1 MMPTTETLS
10 NGEIVV
16 PMSTLLDAL
25 QGVLDP
31 GEKTAL
37 FAQLLNL
44 RPKRVAPGDL
54 IRADQFNQILDDI
67 NDLMLRVAML
77 EGNADTSQVPP
88 RIDSI
93 TPQVV
98 HSGDQ
103 IVVSGAGLSALNMQT
118 IRFDST
124 QVPVAA
130 IKDGSTS
137 QRMVIDT
144 PPLLGLPTN
153 GKAVILFV
161 ENGAGDAQGSYTQLP
176 GEASFGVF
184 DPRAIITK
192 VEPVEA
198 LVPNKTYTVTLQSA
212 IKSTKDEIFDVTGN
226 VDGAGFSTGAANPA
240 SITVTPDSEDD
251 PVVTTIRIPVT
262 TGVSGSSNFS
272 LILRGKT
279 FANAVGGLASPLK
292 LEVGRIPNIDS
303 AKILFGSVWLA
314 GGTHTVNTTGAVP
327 VITAVMNAA
336 GTTVGVL
343 LHLPIEMVD
352 GGEIKVSGL
361 SVTNGTGWTLGT
373 PVIAPNP
380 VAAGGAADV
389 AIALTPTKA
398 SGRFT
403 AQPATLTFNVTNV
416 TGSQSRTYTA
426 ALRVQNPTP

>member
-1 MMPTTETLS
+1 MMTTTETLT

-25 QGVLDP
+25 DGVLDP
-31 GEKTAL
+31 GEKAAL
-37 FAQLLNL
+37 FAELLNL

-54 IRADQFNQILDDI
+54 IRADLFNQILDDI

-77 EGNADTSQVPP
+77 EGSADTTQVPP

-93 TPQVV
+93 TPTVV

-103 IVVSGAGLSALNMQT
+103 IVVMGQGLSELNMQT
-118 IRFDST
+118 IKFDST

-130 IKDGSTS
+130 IKSGSTA

-144 PPLLGLPTN
+144 PPLLGLPTT
-153 GKAVILFV
+153 GKAVVLFV
-161 ENGAGDAQGSYTQLP
+161 ENGAGNAQGNYTQLP

-192 VEPVEA
+192 VEPVEP
-198 LVPNKTYTVTLQSA
+198 LKPNTTYAVTLQSS
-212 IKSTKDEIFDVTGN
+212 IKSTKDEKFDVTSN
-226 VDGAGFSTGAANPA
+226 VDGAGFSAGNANPA
-240 SITVTPDSEDD
+240 SITVTPASENT
-251 PVVTTIRIPVT
+251 PVVTTIKVPVT
-262 TGVSGSSNFS
+262 TGASGASNFS
-272 LILRGKT
+272 LILKGQT

-292 LEVGRIPNIDS
+292 LEVNRLPNIDS
-303 AKILFGSVWLA
+303 AKILFGSVWLT
-314 GGTHTVNTTGAVP
+314 GGAQHTVNTAGAVP
-327 VITAVMNAA
+327 VITAVMNAG
-336 GTTVGVL
+336 GTTVFAV

-361 SVTNGTGWTLGT
+361 SVTGGTGWTIAT

-389 AIALTPTKA
+389 AITLTPNKA
-398 SGRFT
+398 SGKFT
-403 AQPATLTFNVTNV
+403 AQPATLTFNVTNASG
-416 TGSQSRTYTA
+416 TQSRTYTA
-426 ALRVQNPTP
+426 ELRVQNP

>member
-1 MMPTTETLS
+1 MPTTETLT

-25 QGVLDP
+25 EGVLDP

-37 FAQLLNL
+37 FAELLNL

-54 IRADQFNQILDDI
+54 IRADLFNQILDDI

-77 EGNADTSQVPP
+77 EGNADNSQVPP

-176 GEASFGVF
+176 GEASFAVI
-184 DPRAIITK
+184 DAKAIVTK
-192 VEPVEA
+192 LELVEPLIA
-198 LVPNKTYTVTLQSA
+198 GKTYTVTLQST
-212 IKSTKDEIFDVTGN
+212 IRSTKDEKFDVTGF
-226 VDGAGFSTGAANPA
+226 VDGAGYSVAAANPA
-240 SITVTPDSEDD
+240 TISVTAASENN
-251 PVVTTIRIPVT
+251 PVVTTIKVPVT
-262 TGVSGSSNFS
+262 VGPSGSSNFS
-272 LILRGKT
+272 LLLKGQT

-292 LEVGRIPNIDS
+292 LEVSRLPNIDS

-314 GGTHTVNTTGAVP
+314 GGTHTINTTGAVP
-327 VITAVMNAA
+327 VVTAVMNAA

-352 GGEIKVSGL
+352 GGEIKVSGR
-361 SVTNGTGWTLGT
+361 SVTSGTGWTLGE
-373 PVIAPNP
+373 PVISPNP

-398 SGRFT
+398 SGKFT
-403 AQPATLTFNVTNV
+403 ALPATLTFNVTNA
-416 TGSQSRTYTA
+416 TGTQSRTFTA
-426 ALRVQNPTP
+426 ELRVQNP